1 MPTGS
6 SRSKGS
12 PAKADL
18 GRVLL
23 GRPATASE
31 LARVSLSTLLERPQ
45 KELAQAA
52 RLLGLKGLSRL
63 RKSEVADRVR
73 EALREQG
80 RAAARARRGA
90 RPRSAG
96 GKATGRARAAR
107 RPRRER
113 AEEPAVESEGETG
126 ARSKFDLGPR
136 EQPSEGEYIP
146 WSYNVNRV
154 TAMATDPRR
163 MYVYWEVRDDAI
175 QSARERLG
183 AGGRDAWLSLR
194 VYDITDRIFDGT
206 NAHGYFDTKVE
217 RTDRQWF
224 FTIGKPTSTHCV
236 EIGMKSREGYFQRI
250 ARSGRVDFPR
260 AEPTT
265 PGPVEWLSVRTST
278 GEVGAPAL
286 GAPPHP
292 VGTPAPPPPAGP
304 PEAGGELWVVNDFTS
319 LAERAILS
327 GWESQ
332 DLRQVE
338 WIGGEGRR
346 EWFGGAQR
354 FEWVGPMVR
363 TSWEAG
369 PFPVPVEAPGVVEER
384 HEGPVLVQKLG
395 DRTRIIYGP
404 WRVVIR
410 GIRGRAGKKVLA
422 TWEVR
427 KSWITRAGFEVV
439 GGRLRWQKIGAGN
452 GGRSGPGASE
462 RLLAGASERRWL
474 AGSEVRLAGASEL
487 FRVGASELAFQGASE
502 TLFAGASERRF
513 RGASE
518 RRWRGASEILARGA
532 SERAFRGASER
543 MRRGASE
550 RQYAGASERG
560 RRGAS
565 EQRPGASESR
575 HAGASE
581 RTAGRGRYPPG
592 GRPRRER

>member
-6 SRSKGS
+6 SNPKGS
-12 PAKADL
+12 SSTAEL
-18 GRVLL
+18 GKVLL
-23 GRPATASE
+23 GRPATVSE
-31 LARVSLSTLLERPQ
+31 LSRIPLSTLRERPQ
-45 KELAQAA
+45 KDLAQAA

-63 RKSEVADRVR
+63 RKSEVAEQVR
-73 EALREQG
+73 EGLKKQG
-80 RAAARARRGA
+80 RAAASAKRGA
-90 RPRSAG
+90 RPGSARDEKPG
-96 GKATGRARAAR
+96 PVRAAR
-107 RPRRER
+107 RAGRPRVGK
-113 AEEPAVESEGETG
+113 PTVESEGETG
-126 ARSKFDLGPR
+126 ARSKFDLGRR
-136 EQPSEGEYIP
+136 EEPSRGGYVP

-175 QSARERLG
+175 RSARDRLG
-183 AGGRDAWLSLR
+183 SGGRDAWLSLR
-194 VYDITDRIFDGT
+194 VYDITGRIFDGT
-206 NAHGYFDTKVE
+206 NAHSYFDTKVE

-260 AEPTT
+260 AEPAT
-265 PGPVEWLSVRTST
+265 PGPVEWLSVHAST
-278 GEVGAPAL
+278 GEVGAPAV
-286 GAPPHP
+286 GDSPPP
-292 VGTPAPPPPAGP
+292 VGTPAAPPPAGP
-304 PEAGGELWVVNDFTS
+304 PESGAADEIWVVNDFTS
-319 LAERAILS
+319 QAERAILG
-327 GWESQ
+327 GWEGQ
-332 DLRQVE
+332 DLRHTE
-338 WIGGEGRR
+338 WIGREGRR
-346 EWFGGAQR
+346 EWFGGGQR

-369 PFPVPVEAPGVVEER
+369 PFPVAVEAPGVVEER

-410 GIRGRAGKKVLA
+410 GIRGRAEKRVLA

-427 KSWITRAGFEVV
+427 KSWVTRAGFEVV
-439 GGRLRWQKIGAGN
+439 GGRLQWRGIGAGKA
-452 GGRSGPGASE
+452 GRGASE

-487 FRVGASELAFQGASE
+487 FRVGASELGFMGASE

-532 SERAFRGASER
+532 SERAFLGASER
-543 MRRGASE
+543 LRRGASE
-550 RQYAGASERG
+550 RRYAGASERG

-565 EQRPGASESR
+565 EQRLGASESR
-575 HAGASE
+575 YPGASK
-581 RTAGRGRYPPG
+581 RTAGRGRYPRG
-592 GRPRRER
+592 TRSRREG